1 MITFEINDAV
11 AVAHNPGK
19 AQTTQSIRD
28 QLDQCHYNAH
38 RDLAETL
45 GFFGECWTNREA
57 RFLLQQ
63 PPETMLQLIQAAQA
77 IYGIGYSLGRTE
89 HSQRH
94 SQTDLTRVQEPP
106 KEPPAHER

>member
-1 MITFEINDAV
+1 MASLAFPTVVVRSFIALAPIGQQGVT
-11 AVAHNPGK
+11 
-19 AQTTQSIRD
+19 SR
-28 QLDQCHYNAH
+28 HYNAH